1 MGTQQHAGGGYR
13 QKIKQKFNQEYSP
26 EPRDIYFTVPN
37 LISVLRIASIPFIA
51 WLVADHRM
59 VPALIVL
66 AVSAIT
72 DSLDGIIAR
81 AFNQVSKIGRSS
93 IPSPTAC

>member
-1 MGTQQHAGGGYR
+1 MTNGVRQWVHGGTADGGYR

-51 WLVADHRM
+51 WAGS
-59 VPALIVL
+59 P
-66 AVSAIT
+66 IT
-72 DSLDGIIAR
+72 GWC
-81 AFNQVSKIGRSS
+81 
-93 IPSPTAC
+93 PH

>member
-1 MGTQQHAGGGYR
+1 MGTQQHADGGYR

-66 AVSAIT
+66 AVSA
-72 DSLDGIIAR
+72 
-81 AFNQVSKIGRSS
+81 
-93 IPSPTAC
+93 SPTASTASSRAPSIR

>member
-1 MGTQQHAGGGYR
+1 MGR
-13 QKIKQKFNQEYSP
+13 
-26 EPRDIYFTVPN
+26 
-37 LISVLRIASIPFIA
+37 L
-51 WLVADHRM
+51 ADHRM

-81 AFNQVSKIGRSS
+81 ASNQVSKESGRSS